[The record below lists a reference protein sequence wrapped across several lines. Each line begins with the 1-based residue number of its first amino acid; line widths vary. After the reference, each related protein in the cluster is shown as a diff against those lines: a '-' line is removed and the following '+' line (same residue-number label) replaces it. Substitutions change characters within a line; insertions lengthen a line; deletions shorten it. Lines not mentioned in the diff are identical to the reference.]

1 MLTLNGKAR
10 YLASLN
16 AKIDHAVLG
25 MRLAQQELAVAV
37 SGLVP
42 VAVGDKKLITPGL
55 DLSFE
60 KLRTAQVYVRELQQL
75 LARV

>member
-1 MLTLNGKAR
+1 MLTLDGKAR
-10 YLASLN
+10 YLTSLN
-16 AKIDHAVLG
+16 AQIDHAVLG
-25 MRLAQQELAVAV
+25 VRRAQEELAVAV

-55 DLSFE
+55 QFSFE
-60 KLRTAQVYVRELQQL
+60 KLRTAQVYVQELQQL